1 MPVARYFLYVGGAL
15 LALLFAIGW
24 LVPGE
29 PVVASNGAPAIE
41 RPVVRISS
49 TQKLPERVVYD
60 TSLPIIV
67 PATSNMQIAAPQ
79 PPALSAQSRV
89 RNTFAQFGPESG
101 QAAPE
106 SKQIAGAAAQ
116 KPEIQAPKKR
126 KIARAHSYPP
136 AYAQMRFGW
145 QQPSMRVAQQQQRFG
160 FFGMSSG
167 NSTW

>member
-1 MPVARYFLYVGGAL
+1 MPVARYFLYVGGVL
-15 LALLFAIGW
+15 LALLFVIDA

-67 PATSNMQIAAPQ
+67 PATSNIQIAAPQ

-89 RNTFAQFGPESG
+89 RNTLAQFVPESG

-106 SKQIAGAAAQ
+106 PKQM
-116 KPEIQAPKKR
+116 QAPKKR
-126 KIARAHSYPP
+126 KIARVHSNPP

-145 QQPSMRVAQQQQRFG
+145 QQQPSMRVAQQQQRFG
-160 FFGMSSG
+160 FFGMSSW